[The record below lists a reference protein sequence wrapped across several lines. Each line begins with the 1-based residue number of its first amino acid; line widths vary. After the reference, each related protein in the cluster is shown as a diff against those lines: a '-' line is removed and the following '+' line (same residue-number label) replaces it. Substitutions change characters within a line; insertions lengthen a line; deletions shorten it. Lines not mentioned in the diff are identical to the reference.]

1 MNVLGETRFE
11 QGVIN
16 MSLSNM
22 CDQDSYVGQELGKV
36 YHDYHEAHY
45 QEKSNSL

>member
-1 MNVLGETRFE
+1 MNGSGETIFE

-22 CDQDSYVGQELGKV
+22 CAQDSHVGQELDKV
-36 YHDYHEAHY
+36 YHDYQEEHEEAIG
-45 QEKSNSL
+45 NP

>member
-16 MSLSNM
+16 RFLGNM
-22 CDQDSYVGQELGKV
+22 CDQDSHVGQELGKV
-36 YHDYHEAHY
+36 YHDYQEEHEEAIG
-45 QEKSNSL
+45 NP